1 MGEEEFDM
9 IVGAEDDNEV
19 LRSEVEPVRN
29 NRSAERRRLVEERLA
44 QRNLEQQIQDYDFDM
59 A

>member
-9 IVGAEDDNEV
+9 IVGDDDDSEV
-19 LRSEVEPVRN
+19 LRSQVEPLRN
-29 NRSAERRRLVEERLA
+29 NRSAERRRIVEERLA
-44 QRNLEQQIQDYDFDM
+44 QRHLEQQIQDYDFDM